1 MVQQGSGQEVIYKPE
16 EANALETAPS
26 GRHSKPRSESLQEP
40 VDTVPEVLEEMR
52 SAVIREPS
60 TKGIIIRELEMLPR
74 LEEMN
79 QMEEI
84 PVGGIT
90 NVGPEVVGAIAGVA
104 AQAVEGVASLGA
116 TSLRRTLNE
125 RLGNAERQARG
136 VGVEV
141 GRREAIVDINLRV
154 VHGYSIPKI
163 VVEVRYRVADSLLRY
178 AGLVVKDINI
188 RVVGMEFPAKAP
200 GRLD

>member
-26 GRHSKPRSESLQEP
+26 GRHSKPRSGSLQEP
-40 VDTVPEVLEEMR
+40 VEMR
-52 SAVIREPS
+52 SAVIKAPS

-74 LEEMN
+74 LEEIN

-104 AQAVEGVASLGA
+104 AQAVEGVASPGA

>member
-26 GRHSKPRSESLQEP
+26 GRHSKPRSGSLQEP
-40 VDTVPEVLEEMR
+40 VEMR
-52 SAVIREPS
+52 SAVIKAPS

-74 LEEMN
+74 LEEIN

-90 NVGPEVVGAIAGVA
+90 NVGLEVVGAIAGVA
-104 AQAVEGVASLGA
+104 AQAVEGVASPGA